1 MRFPFF
7 ASFIV
12 FCIWLGYELHKHRN
26 MEAKADRD
34 FWAKEAA
41 ANSTRRKSLENLAY
55 IQIPFES
62 LPTAVF
68 SDDSAIKECLETLT
82 ELSASPIVNL
92 TGISNTDLKLQ
103 YGAPNIDLLSQYDQ
117 RYTVLART
125 LQTWAKLLYEKGCP
139 DDARQVLEF
148 AVETHTDIS
157 GSYKLLSTIYREYGQ
172 PEKIKALIPIAE
184 NLNSPMKKHILQLL
198 QEEEDTSPL
207 P

>member
-34 FWAKEAA
+34 FWEREAA
-41 ANSTRRKSLENLAY
+41 ANNTRRKPLENLDY
-55 IQIPFES
+55 IQIPFDR
-62 LPTAVF
+62 LPMAVC
-68 SDDSAIKECLETLT
+68 SDDPAIKECHEALAD
-82 ELSASPIVNL
+82 LSASPIVNL

-117 RYTVLART
+117 RYTILART
-125 LQTWAKLLYEKGCP
+125 LQNWAKLLYENGYP

-148 AVETHTDIS
+148 AIETHTDIS
-157 GSYKLLSTIYREYGQ
+157 GSYKLLSAIYLETGQ
-172 PEKIKALIPIAE
+172 PEKIKDLIPIAE
-184 NLNSPMKKHILQLL
+184 NLNSPMKKHIVQFL
-198 QEEEDTSPL
+198 QEDPSPL